1 MQGRLIVLEGIEGS
15 GKTTQIQRLYQWLQA
30 LLGHRFGDAAP
41 PLYLTRQPGG
51 TATGQSIR
59 QLLLASDGADLGSTT
74 ELLLYAADRAQHVE
88 QLLRPKLAAG
98 GLVLCD
104 RYTDSTVAYQGYGRG
119 LSLELIHQLN
129 QIATGGLTSDLTLWL
144 QLDVATGLER
154 MRARGRI
161 DRIEQAGLAFHQ
173 RVHQGFAAQVHREN
187 FVTVDGSGSQSAV
200 AERMQTAVLDYL
212 ERWYGRF

>member
-173 RVHQGFAAQVHREN
+173 RVHQWFAAQVHREN